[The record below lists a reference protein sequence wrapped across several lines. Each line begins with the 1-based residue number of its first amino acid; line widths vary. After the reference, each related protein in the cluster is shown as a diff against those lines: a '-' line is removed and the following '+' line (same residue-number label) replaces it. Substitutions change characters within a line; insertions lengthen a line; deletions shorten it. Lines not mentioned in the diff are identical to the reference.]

1 MHWFL
6 FIISKPQNLLISNH
20 NTSPK
25 RKNIWTEVSC
35 IGLPMAYWGQKS
47 HSLMHKAQESVVC
60 EIMECLM
67 RQKSV
72 VKLPTVRAR
81 WWACEHGNGAA
92 RPGSVRARARMY
104 VCVRRTDSMH
114 FLFRL
119 ANFWNSPTRKRKGQF
134 DNAHGW
140 GFSMAC
146 FTRLR
151 LLSLDFKGCDSAGS
165 FHQLQWW
172 FGDFAIEIVWRSGPS
187 FFFRNTLS
195 GWKFELVNRCNVKQE
210 VLNLGL
216 PKSMNSLAIAS
227 YVMALIFK

>member
-1 MHWFL
+1 M
-6 FIISKPQNLLISNH
+6 ISNH
-20 NTSPK
+20 K

-35 IGLPMAYWGQKS
+35 IGLRKKGIGRMAYWGQKS

-81 WWACEHGNGAA
+81 WWACEHGSGAA
-92 RPGSVRARARMY
+92 WFSARAH

-172 FGDFAIEIVWRSGPS
+172 FGDFVIEEGPS
-187 FFFRNTLS
+187 FF
-195 GWKFELVNRCNVKQE
+195 
-210 VLNLGL
+210 
-216 PKSMNSLAIAS
+216 
-227 YVMALIFK
+227 